1 MWRRFA
7 HFGALWDTRGVDR
20 AADMKAIAER
30 VFREESGR
38 IVASLI
44 GISGSFDLA
53 EEAMQEAFAAALL
66 NWPARGMPEKPGAW
80 IMAVAHRKLIDGV
93 RRAATRTEKQDAL
106 THEVRRAVV
115 TPMAS
120 ALGGGAS
127 GADVDGVSAMSP
139 DYPDDRL
146 RLIFTCCHPALNREA
161 QVGLTLRT
169 LGGLTTTEIARAF
182 LMAEPALAQ
191 RLVRAKKKIREANIP
206 YEVPPVAAL
215 GERLDGV
222 QAVLYLIF
230 NEGYVATEGGALV
243 RGDLCAEA
251 IRLARILC
259 ELMPE
264 EPENLGLLAL
274 MLLHDSRRNARVSA
288 NGELI
293 TLEEQDRSLWNRG
306 QIEEGVALVQ
316 RALRK
321 RLPGP
326 YQLQAAIAAV
336 HCEALCAEETD
347 WKQIAALYG
356 ELARITATPV
366 VLLNHAVAVAMGDG
380 LSVGLARVEAVG
392 ERGELDDY
400 YLFHAARA
408 DLLRRLRRHA
418 EARDAYERALAL
430 VTNAVER
437 GYLTR
442 RRDEMK
448 RLVR

>member
-1 MWRRFA
+1 
-7 HFGALWDTRGVDR
+7 
-20 AADMKAIAER
+20 MKAVAER

-53 EEAMQEAFAAALL
+53 EEAMQEAFAAALVS
-66 NWPARGMPEKPGAW
+66 WPTRGVPEKPGAW

-106 THEVRRAVV
+106 THEVRRSVV

-120 ALGGGAS
+120 ALGGGAGAGFGVS
-127 GADVDGVSAMSP
+127 GADVDGASAMSP

-146 RLIFTCCHPALNREA
+146 RLIFTCCHPALSPEA

-230 NEGYVATEGGALV
+230 NEGYAATSGDALV

-274 MLLHDSRRNARVSA
+274 MLLHDSRKRARVSA
-288 NGELI
+288 SGELI
-293 TLEEQDRSLWNRG
+293 TLEEQDRSLWNRE
-306 QIEEGVALVQ
+306 QIGEGVSQVQ
-316 RALRK
+316 RALR
-321 RLPGP
+321 RRSPVGP

-336 HCEALCAEETD
+336 HCEAARAEETD
-347 WKQIAALYG
+347 WKQIAALYK
-356 ELARITATPV
+356 ELARLTATPV
-366 VLLNHAVAVAMGDG
+366 VLLNHAVAVAMSEG
-380 LSVGLARVEAVG
+380 LTAGLARVESVG
-392 ERGELDDY
+392 ARGELDDY
-400 YLFHAARA
+400 YLYHAARA
-408 DLLRRLRRHA
+408 DLLRRLERHA
-418 EARDAYERALAL
+418 EARDAYEKALGLA
-430 VTNAVER
+430 TNAVER
-437 GYLTR
+437 GYLLR
-442 RRDEMK
+442 RRDEML
-448 RLVR
+448 RLVNA

>member
-1 MWRRFA
+1 
-7 HFGALWDTRGVDR
+7 
-20 AADMKAIAER
+20 
-30 VFREESGR
+30 
-38 IVASLI
+38 
-44 GISGSFDLA
+44 
-53 EEAMQEAFAAALL
+53 
-66 NWPARGMPEKPGAW
+66 
-80 IMAVAHRKLIDGV
+80 VAHRKLIDGV

-106 THEVRRAVV
+106 THEVRRSVV

-120 ALGGGAS
+120 ALGGGAGAGFGVS
-127 GADVDGVSAMSP
+127 GADVDGASAMSP

-230 NEGYVATEGGALV
+230 NEGYAATSGDALV

-274 MLLHDSRRNARVSA
+274 MLLHDSRRRARVSA
-288 NGELI
+288 SGELI
-293 TLEEQDRSLWNRG
+293 TLEEQDRSLWNRE
-306 QIEEGVALVQ
+306 QIGEGVALVQ
-316 RALRK
+316 RALK
-321 RLPGP
+321 RRSPVGP

-347 WKQIAALYG
+347 WKQIAALYA
-356 ELARITATPV
+356 ELARLTATPV
-366 VLLNHAVAVAMGDG
+366 VLLNHAVAVAMSEG
-380 LSVGLARVEAVG
+380 LTAGLARVESVG
-392 ERGELDDY
+392 ARGELDDY
-400 YLFHAARA
+400 YLYHAARA
-408 DLLRRLRRHA
+408 DLLRRLERYA
-418 EARDAYERALAL
+418 EARDAYEKALGL

-442 RRDEMK
+442 RREEMI
-448 RLVR
+448 RLAHA